1 MTSYLATNNVL
12 IQNDANCVKLCDCLE
27 NNCCDKCIVS
37 STLSYSL
44 DYNSPPDL
52 TNDASFIN
60 ENEKMDFFCLNICG
74 LISKLKYQNFQ
85 QIIKPYSF
93 VCLSELRTS
102 FISPDEFPG
111 FHHIISDRKCTIDGM
126 ETRKLTGLAILI
138 DENISY
144 EIIKGTSCEWVLW
157 VKVINLKN
165 QYNFLLGSVYI
176 PCETSVYHDGCI
188 YETLLCDM
196 LDLYAKFDLPFVIMG
211 DFNSRT
217 STKSDI
223 LPIESHVTLSTGY
236 TDDHTDYMEQF
247 NLSNRA
253 NQDKVLN
260 KNGKGLISLCQTMNL
275 RILNGRF
282 GIDKGVG
289 EFTCHTSNGESTVD
303 YIIV

>member
-1 MTSYLATNNVL
+1 M
-12 IQNDANCVKLCDCLE
+12 
-27 NNCCDKCIVS
+27 
-37 STLSYSL
+37 
-44 DYNSPPDL
+44 
-52 TNDASFIN
+52 
-60 ENEKMDFFCLNICG
+60 
-74 LISKLKYQNFQ
+74 
-85 QIIKPYSF
+85 
-93 VCLSELRTS
+93 
-102 FISPDEFPG
+102 
-111 FHHIISDRKCTIDGM
+111 
-126 ETRKLTGLAILI
+126 
-138 DENISY
+138 
-144 EIIKGTSCEWVLW
+144 
-157 VKVINLKN
+157 
-165 QYNFLLGSVYI
+165 GSVYI

-236 TDDHTDYMEQF
+236 TDDHTDYMEQL

-282 GIDKGVG
+282 GLDKGVG
-289 EFTCHTSNGESTVD
+289 GFTCHTSNGDSTVD
-303 YIIV
+303 YIIVSDNLIPRVSDFFIDPHDNTLSDVHSAISMSLFSDSDTHHHSSTENIDEQLADSVEVI